1 VFPDQDGEP
10 GLSSLPER
18 VRLPWKRERATTIP
32 LCARSFVSLVN
43 ISLAIGE
50 KMQGNARDL
59 LGVTREAGR
68 ADEQQARFQS
78 RGNSTVEHSVRVLVP
93 CKDVVF
99 SDWRPARKYRQHRH
113 PAVVFLRSRANPAPC
128 IPGAAA

>member
-1 VFPDQDGEP
+1 MNGQNNSFLPVLCIAGEH
-10 GLSSLPER
+10 
-18 VRLPWKRERATTIP
+18 
-32 LCARSFVSLVN
+32 LVT
-43 ISLAIGE
+43 IGE
-50 KMQGNARDL
+50 KMQGNARDS

-68 ADEQQARFQS
+68 ADEQQATFQS

-99 SDWRPARKYRQHRH
+99 SDWRPARKYRQHLH
-113 PAVVFLRSRANPAPC
+113 PAVAFPRSRHDPALF